1 MMRCPGWDQNDG
13 TKVNIIEAGS
23 ALRARKVSAA
33 ELTDAALQAIERE
46 NPRLNAFLTVN
57 SDLAREQARQL
68 DQELAWGRDRGPL
81 HGIPI
86 AHKDIVD
93 TKGIRTTAGTKIF
106 TDRVPEEDAEIV
118 TRMVQAGCVMVGK
131 TNLHELCYG
140 ITSNNPH
147 YGAVRNPWDTERIP
161 GGSSGGSAAAVAAG
175 LVFAATGTDTGG
187 SIRIPA
193 SMCGVVG
200 FKPTYEIVSRRG
212 VGPLG
217 FTLDHVGPLARTV
230 RDAALCFATMAG
242 HASTPDISLECVRIG
257 IPKTFF
263 FDRVDAEVRAS
274 VQKAAACAGQH
285 GAEVMEV
292 PVPDIEAINAV
303 GRLILMAETATV
315 WRRYLDRSQD
325 FGPDVLAGIQQ
336 GGLIPATD
344 YLDAQRLRRV
354 LATEFEKVWERVDLL
369 LTPATPIAAP
379 KIGEMSI
386 EIDGVAEDVRL
397 ASTRLV
403 RPFNVLGWPALAMP
417 CGKSAAGLPIG
428 LQLVAAPNGDD
439 DLLGAGEAL
448 EACLGQS

>member
-1 MMRCPGWDQNDG
+1 M
-13 TKVNIIEAGS
+13 
-23 ALRARKVSAA
+23 A
-33 ELTDAALQAIERE
+33 ELTEEALRAIERE
-46 NPRLNAFLTVN
+46 NPKLNAFLTITG
-57 SDLAREQARQL
+57 DLAREQAIHL
-68 DQELAWGRDRGPL
+68 DEELARGYDRGPL

-93 TKGIRTTAGTKIF
+93 TKEIRTTAGTKIF
-106 TDRVPEEDAEIV
+106 ADRVPEEDAEIV
-118 TRMVQAGCVMVGK
+118 QRLTQAGCVLVGK

-140 ITSNNPH
+140 ITSSNPH
-147 YGAVRNPWDTERIP
+147 YGAVRNPWDLERIP

-175 LVFAATGTDTGG
+175 LIFAGTGTDTGG

-200 FKPTYEIVSRRG
+200 FKPTYDQISRRG

-217 FTLDHVGPLARTV
+217 FTLDHVGPLTRTM
-230 RDAALCFATMAG
+230 RDAALCFAAMAG
-242 HASTPDISLECVRIG
+242 RPATQSRDLRGVRIG

-263 FDRVDAEVRAS
+263 FDRVDVEVRAS

-292 PVPDIEAINAV
+292 TVPDIEAINAV
-303 GRLILMAETATV
+303 GRLILLAETATV
-315 WRRYLDRSQD
+315 WRRYLNRSQD
-325 FGPDVLAGIQQ
+325 FGTDVLAGIRQ
-336 GGLIPATD
+336 GALIPAAD

-354 LATEFEKVWERVDLL
+354 LAKDFEKVWEQVHFL
-369 LTPATPIAAP
+369 LTPATPTTAP
-379 KIGEMSI
+379 KIGEMTI
-386 EIDGVAEDVRL
+386 EIDGVTEDVRL

-428 LQLVAAPNGDD
+428 LQLVGAAGRDQE
-439 DLLGAGEAL
+439 LLAAGEAL
-448 EACLGQS
+448 EGLLESQ